1 VDTDPVTEAREELI
15 RDVFERWNAGEREI
29 DPAAADPDAV
39 VHSAMTNTSYTGY
52 EGIRRWMAEIDE
64 QFESWQISVDELRD
78 VPDGSLVV
86 LGRVHFRG
94 RASGVEFDQ
103 SIAWLIW
110 FAGERI
116 STMRVF
122 SGHERALEAAG
133 LA

>member
-1 VDTDPVTEAREELI
+1 MAAERQELI
-15 RDVFERWNAGEREI
+15 LDLFERWNHGDREI
-29 DPAAADPDAV
+29 DAAAVDPDAE
-39 VHSAMTNTSYTGY
+39 VHSAMTRAVYRGY
-52 EGIRRWMAEIDE
+52 GGIKDWMAEIDE

-116 STMRVF
+116 STMCIF
-122 SGHERALEAAG
+122 SGHDRALEAAG

>member
-1 VDTDPVTEAREELI
+1 MTDAREELI

-29 DPAAADPDAV
+29 DPTAVDPDAV
-39 VHSAMTNTSYTGY
+39 VHSAMTNNSYTGY

-64 QFESWQISVDELRD
+64 QFESWQISIDELRD
-78 VPDGSLVV
+78 VPNGSLVV

-94 RASGVEFDQ
+94 SSSGVEFDQ
-103 SIAWLIW
+103 AIAWLIC

-116 STMRVF
+116 SSMRIF

-133 LA
+133 LPSS